1 MSKDF
6 GFGGE
11 ILYHILY
18 EDGDEA
24 DLELHELHDDSQY
37 TFEQPDADP
46 SDKSDEEDSSENECV

>member
-24 DLELHELHDDSQY
+24 DLESHELHDDSQY
-37 TFEQPDADP
+37 IFEQPDVDVD
-46 SDKSDEEDSSENECV
+46 SSDEEDSSENELV